1 MSDRQSPEDESP
13 SEGEVSLVDF
23 LAAGRRDWPALEITD
38 ADFSAYVRQRCGPTG
53 LPPLLHAGDLF
64 LACGCARGLD
74 LATQSFQAL
83 YRLTIR
89 RVCARY
95 RADEALADDVQQA
108 VYERLLVSRG
118 GQPARIGEYKASGSL
133 EAWVARVAITT
144 LLMVQRAARRR
155 EQHQSSAGRELGPP
169 LDPELEFIR
178 ARYKIQLEQA
188 ITRALEE
195 LGDRE
200 RTLLR
205 LHFGERLN
213 IDAIGAMYGVNRATA
228 ARWLVAA
235 RQSLLERARAA
246 ICASL
251 GARPDE
257 LESLGVLLQSQL
269 HVSLARHLG

>member
-1 MSDRQSPEDESP
+1 MPDRQNLEDSPP
-13 SEGEVSLVDF
+13 CGGEPSLVDF
-23 LAAGRRDWPALEITD
+23 VAAARRDWPALEISD
-38 ADFSAYVRQRCGPTG
+38 ADFGAYVRQRFGPSG
-53 LPPLLHAGDLF
+53 LPPLLHAGDLL
-64 LACGCARGLD
+64 LACACGRGLD

-83 YRLTIR
+83 YRLPIR

-95 RADEALADDVQQA
+95 KADESLADDVRQA

-118 GQPARIGEYKASGSL
+118 GQPARIGEYRGSGSL

-144 LLMVQRAARRR
+144 LLMLQRAARRR
-155 EQHQSSAGRELGPP
+155 EQHQSSASKESVAP

-178 ARYKIQLEQA
+178 ARYKAQLEQA

-205 LHFGERLN
+205 LHLGERLN
-213 IDAIGAMYGVNRATA
+213 IDALGSMYGVNRATA

-251 GARPDE
+251 GASPDE

>member
-1 MSDRQSPEDESP
+1 MPDRQSPEDEP
-13 SEGEVSLVDF
+13 VSEAEASLVDF
-23 LAAGRRDWPALEITD
+23 LATARRDWSALEISD
-38 ADFSAYVRQRCGPTG
+38 ADFSAYVRQRSGPSA

-74 LATQSFQAL
+74 LATQSFQSL
-83 YRLTIR
+83 YQLTIR

-95 RADEALADDVQQA
+95 RADEALAEDVQQA

-118 GQPARIGEYKASGSL
+118 GQPGRIGEYKGTGSL
-133 EAWVARVAITT
+133 EGWVARVAITT

-155 EQHQSSAGRELGPP
+155 EQHQSSAGKELGAP

-178 ARYKIQLEQA
+178 ARYKSQLEQA
-188 ITRALEE
+188 ITGALEE

-205 LHFGERLN
+205 LHFAERLN
-213 IDAIGAMYGVNRATA
+213 IDAIGAMYAVNRATA

-251 GARPDE
+251 NANPEE